1 MEREANWHWPSGP
14 AGRSIAAF
22 QSLHF
27 AAAYAPESSSKAN
40 TNGVPMSQLMLA
52 SVNPSLGH
60 APAAQWAHD
69 IRNALAITSL
79 HLETLER
86 LSGTGGRK
94 AANAALAVM
103 KRATGLC
110 NASLAQARRT
120 DQAGRRRGFD
130 LIKTIKEVATILE
143 PIVPDEFEIR
153 MTAMATC
160 MVMGDPTDVYR
171 IVFNLVQNAIA
182 VARSGRGMSHVG
194 IDIAYDGPS
203 VTVRISDDGP
213 GLPKQ
218 IRAKLFR
225 QQASTTGGNG
235 LGIAI
240 ARELAERN
248 GATLRLADCAKGT
261 TYVLELVGARAMALV
276 K

>member
-1 MEREANWHWPSGP
+1 
-14 AGRSIAAF
+14 
-22 QSLHF
+22 
-27 AAAYAPESSSKAN
+27 
-40 TNGVPMSQLMLA
+40 MSQLMLA
-52 SVNPSLGH
+52 SASPSLGH

-86 LSGTGGRK
+86 LSGAGGRK

-110 NASLAQARRT
+110 NASLAQTGRT
-120 DQAGRRRGFD
+120 DPAAHRRGFD

-143 PIVPDEFEIR
+143 PIVPDGFEIR
-153 MTAMATC
+153 MTATATC
-160 MVMGDPTDVYR
+160 MVIGDPTDVYR

-182 VARSGRGMSHVG
+182 AARSGADMSHVS
-194 IDIAYDGPS
+194 IDISRDGPS
-203 VTVRISDDGP
+203 VTLRISDDGP
-213 GLPKQ
+213 GLPKR
-218 IRAKLFR
+218 IRANLFR

-248 GATLRLADCAKGT
+248 GATLRLTDSAKGT
-261 TYVLELVGARAMALV
+261 CYVLQLVAARALALV